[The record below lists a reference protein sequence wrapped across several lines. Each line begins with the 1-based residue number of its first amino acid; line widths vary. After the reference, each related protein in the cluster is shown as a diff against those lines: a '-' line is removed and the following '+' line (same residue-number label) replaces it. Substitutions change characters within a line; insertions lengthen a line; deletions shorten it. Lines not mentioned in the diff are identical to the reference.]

1 MVNAEGSW
9 SQPIDAGAG
18 GADGRATLPSVPPLL
33 RSLTAPGLAGA
44 LSRYRLLAYLV
55 GTGLLVLTVIGV
67 PLQYAAHST
76 GVVSVVGP
84 LHGFLYIVYLV
95 AGYDLTRRSRLTLGQ
110 LLTVIVAGF
119 VPVVAFVVERW
130 ITRKV
135 VA

>member
-1 MVNAEGSW
+1 M
-9 SQPIDAGAG
+9 
-18 GADGRATLPSVPPLL
+18 
-33 RSLTAPGLAGA
+33 
-44 LSRYRLLAYLV
+44 
-55 GTGLLVLTVIGV
+55 
-67 PLQYAAHST
+67 QYAAHST